1 MTKKIF
7 RSICLVAIC
16 VVLSV
21 MAIIMGVMY
30 NYYSDLQA
38 QRLDKQV
45 EYVVYRNKTIK
56 EVLHFFSISYRADI
70 IKYRA
75 EKRFIRKM
83 KKMGLLDKMWD

>member
-1 MTKKIF
+1 MRNWHPKGW
-7 RSICLVAIC
+7 SE
-16 VVLSV
+16 
-21 MAIIMGVMY
+21 
-30 NYYSDLQA
+30 QA
-38 QRLDKQV
+38 RELADRQV
-45 EYVVYRNKTIK
+45 KYVVYGNKTIK

>member
-1 MTKKIF
+1 MRNWHPKGW
-7 RSICLVAIC
+7 SE
-16 VVLSV
+16 
-21 MAIIMGVMY
+21 
-30 NYYSDLQA
+30 QA
-38 QRLDKQV
+38 RELADRQV
-45 EYVVYRNKTIK
+45 EYVFYGNKTIK

>member
-1 MTKKIF
+1 MRNWHPKGW
-7 RSICLVAIC
+7 SE
-16 VVLSV
+16 
-21 MAIIMGVMY
+21 
-30 NYYSDLQA
+30 QA
-38 QRLDKQV
+38 RELADRQI
-45 EYVVYRNKTIK
+45 EYVVYRDKTIK

>member
-1 MTKKIF
+1 MKNWHPK
-7 RSICLVAIC
+7 SW
-16 VVLSV
+16 SE
-21 MAIIMGVMY
+21 
-30 NYYSDLQA
+30 QA
-38 QRLDKQV
+38 RELADRQV
-45 EYVVYRNKTIK
+45 EYAVYGDKTIK

>member
-1 MTKKIF
+1 MRNWHPKGW
-7 RSICLVAIC
+7 SE
-16 VVLSV
+16 
-21 MAIIMGVMY
+21 
-30 NYYSDLQA
+30 QA
-38 QRLDKQV
+38 RELADRQV
-45 EYVVYRNKTIK
+45 EYAVYGNKTLK

>member
-1 MTKKIF
+1 MRNWHPKGW
-7 RSICLVAIC
+7 SE
-16 VVLSV
+16 
-21 MAIIMGVMY
+21 
-30 NYYSDLQA
+30 QA
-38 QRLDKQV
+38 RELADKQV
-45 EYVVYRNKTIK
+45 KYVIYGNKTIK

>member
-1 MTKKIF
+1 MRNWHPKGW
-7 RSICLVAIC
+7 SE
-16 VVLSV
+16 
-21 MAIIMGVMY
+21 
-30 NYYSDLQA
+30 QA
-38 QRLDKQV
+38 RELADRQV
-45 EYVVYRNKTIK
+45 EYVVYKDKTIK

>member
-1 MTKKIF
+1 MKKWHPKGW
-7 RSICLVAIC
+7 SE
-16 VVLSV
+16 
-21 MAIIMGVMY
+21 
-30 NYYSDLQA
+30 QA
-38 QRLDKQV
+38 RELADRQA
-45 EYVVYRNKTIK
+45 EYVVYGDKTIK

>member
-1 MTKKIF
+1 MRKWHPKGW
-7 RSICLVAIC
+7 SE
-16 VVLSV
+16 
-21 MAIIMGVMY
+21 
-30 NYYSDLQA
+30 QA
-38 QRLDKQV
+38 RELADRQV
-45 EYVVYRNKTIK
+45 EYVVYGNKTIK

>member
-1 MTKKIF
+1 MRNWHPKGW
-7 RSICLVAIC
+7 SE
-16 VVLSV
+16 
-21 MAIIMGVMY
+21 
-30 NYYSDLQA
+30 QA
-38 QRLDKQV
+38 RELADRQV
-45 EYVVYRNKTIK
+45 EYVVYGDKTIK

>member
-1 MTKKIF
+1 MRKWHPKGW
-7 RSICLVAIC
+7 SE
-16 VVLSV
+16 
-21 MAIIMGVMY
+21 
-30 NYYSDLQA
+30 QA
-38 QRLDKQV
+38 RELADKQI
-45 EYVVYRNKTIK
+45 EYVIYRDKTIK

>member
-1 MTKKIF
+1 MRNWHPKGW
-7 RSICLVAIC
+7 SE
-16 VVLSV
+16 
-21 MAIIMGVMY
+21 
-30 NYYSDLQA
+30 QA
-38 QRLDKQV
+38 RELADRQV
-45 EYVVYRNKTIK
+45 EYVVYGNKTIK